1 MAPIIQVAIGILF
14 VFSIISL
21 LVTQMN
27 TFIGNLL
34 NWRAKN
40 LREGVML
47 LIGDKE
53 MQAKILAHPLIQLV
67 DARLHSLNL
76 AEPTASADP
85 NKGMAASYDDIIN
98 APITKVTNI
107 EPSTFVEA
115 LISILSTQGGTAI
128 FDLVEQGID
137 ALPNDDLKLR
147 LRQQLRDLKSFSD
160 TDTTQLRDTI
170 MKLPDGDQRNLLSYA
185 LESAEDT
192 LGRASVKSGQ
202 MIPLLEGINRVG
214 DQLFR
219 DALKTIL
226 TTAQSLDDARNKL
239 ECWFNDGMGRASDL
253 YRTKIAYTSFIIGLI
268 IAVVLNIDTL
278 HLSKSLWNDQ
288 TLRQSVVAVAN
299 NAVQNSTLAIPTAV
313 APSSTSPEAPLATAT
328 PDAAAATAQSAEALQ
343 KTLTD
348 LLSLNLPIGWEY
360 VNVNDELRQECI
372 KSFGTATMS
381 DADID
386 SCVQNSIQ
394 SSIDSGVGDPRDN
407 GRNFWTMLPGSGNWL
422 TNLIWKIIGLV
433 VTAIAAAQGAPF
445 WFDLLRRLT
454 GSNNSQSA
462 PTVNVTTSPAPAPI
476 VNITAPAPVVQP
488 PPEPETLYRN
498 AEILM
503 PDDTSVG

>member
-40 LREGVML
+40 LKEGVIL
-47 LIGDKE
+47 LVSDKE
-53 MQAKILAHPLIQLV
+53 MQAKILAHPLIKLV
-67 DARLHSLNL
+67 DARLQSLAL
-76 AEPTASADP
+76 AEPVPSADP
-85 NKGMAASYDDIIN
+85 NKGMEANYEDIIN
-98 APITKVTNI
+98 APTTKVSNI

-115 LISILSTQGGTAI
+115 LISILSSQGGTAI

-147 LRQQLRDLKSFSD
+147 LRQQLRDLKSFSN
-160 TDTTQLRDTI
+160 TDTTQLRQTI
-170 MKLPDGDQRNLLSYA
+170 MQLPDGDHRNLLSYA
-185 LESAEDT
+185 LESAEDA
-192 LGRASVKSGQ
+192 LGRASIKSGQ
-202 MIPLLEGINRVG
+202 MIPLLEGINKIG

-239 ECWFNDGMGRASDL
+239 ESWFNDGMGRASDL
-253 YRTKIAYTSFIIGLI
+253 YRTKIAYVSFFIGLL

-278 HLSKSLWNDQ
+278 HLAKSLWNDQ
-288 TLRQSVVAVAN
+288 TLRESVAAVAN
-299 NAVQNSTLAIPTAV
+299 NAVQNNTLAIPTAA
-313 APSSTSPEAPLATAT
+313 APSDNSQQVPSASAA
-328 PDAAAATAQSAEALQ
+328 PDAAEATAQSATALQ

-360 VNVNDELRQECI
+360 VNVNDELKQDCV
-372 KSFGTATMS
+372 KAFGTATAS
-381 DADID
+381 DVDIE

-394 SSIDSGVGDPRDN
+394 SQIDSGLGDPRDN
-407 GRNFWTMLPGSGNWL
+407 TRNFWTLLPGSGNWL

-445 WFDLLRRLT
+445 WFDLLKRLT
-454 GSNNSQSA
+454 GGGQNAQAA
-462 PTVNVTTSPAPAPI
+462 PVINVAAPPAPV
-476 VNITAPAPVVQP
+476 VNIAAPAPVVQP
-488 PPEPETLYRN
+488 PPEPETIYRN
-498 AEILM
+498 ADILM